1 MTVAHILTRRRH
13 FSRRFFMHAFMD
25 NIPTDLP
32 GIITTILSVILTGLL
47 LLSRQIVARIRDELL
62 KNTTTTEKTAEQVG
76 EALEEIVK
84 MRQQLTAYKIENRV
98 YKRRFVAI
106 LSDPEC
112 LPAHKHLQDIIDY
125 MKARQNDES

>member
-1 MTVAHILTRRRH
+1 MSELTD
-13 FSRRFFMHAFMD
+13 F
-25 NIPTDLP
+25 TDLP
-32 GIITTILSVILTGLL
+32 SLITAVLSVVLTGLL
-47 LLSRQIVARIRDELL
+47 LLSRQIVANIKKLL
-62 KNTTTTEKTAEQVG
+62 EQNNQTTEETATQVR
-76 EALEEIVK
+76 EALAELVK

-112 LPAHKHLQDIIDY
+112 LPAHKHLKDIIDY